1 MTNWKM
7 LKSYKDFEGPI
18 RSDPEKGCENCGL
31 KYEYK
36 TFKIKV
42 MVGIIIILIGIV
54 LIFTNKVDAVEVS
67 NLSALGAQLG
77 GYKGTTGVLLIIVGG
92 LIAALSK
99 MKVKFV

>member
-1 MTNWKM
+1 MINWKM
-7 LKSYKDFEGPI
+7 HKSYKDFEGPV
-18 RSDPEKGCENCGL
+18 RSDPKKDCVNCGL

-36 TFKIKV
+36 IFKIKV
-42 MVGIIIILIGIV
+42 LVGIIIILIGIG
-54 LIFTNKVDAVEVS
+54 LIITNKIDAVEVS